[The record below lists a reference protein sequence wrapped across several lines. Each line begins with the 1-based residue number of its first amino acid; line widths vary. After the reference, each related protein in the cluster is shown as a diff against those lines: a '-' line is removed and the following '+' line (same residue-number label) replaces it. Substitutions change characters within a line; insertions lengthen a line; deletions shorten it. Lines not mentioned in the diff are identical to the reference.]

1 MKSERNKI
9 VQVVNQLEEVL
20 SKTGSISIL
29 NVEIEKQISPGI
41 CLDAVVEVQLPGKK
55 KGRLWIEYISRGQPN
70 PVRLAALQ
78 IKDLI
83 NQHGL
88 KNDYPIVAAPG
99 LSSKALQVCKDMQ
112 VNAIDLLGNCHL
124 KMGPVLLDI
133 YGRIPKKEER
143 GLGRIFSPKRSRVI
157 RLMLLNNIRP
167 WLVEE
172 LENQTGV
179 SIGLIPQIKKVL
191 IEWEMGR
198 KVQGGFI
205 LSDPGSLLERWS
217 EDYDSKKIPSAS
229 FFSLGQPRQVEE
241 EIIEAGNQQNIQAAL
256 GAFSGASRIAPA
268 VRYNVVDA
276 YVFGDESN
284 LQKLSQVCGLK
295 NVDSGPNVRLHF
307 CEDLFLFSLTQ
318 EIGESRVMDDIQL
331 FLDLKSC
338 SGRGEE
344 AAQALLEQRIKP
356 RWQL

>member
-1 MKSERNKI
+1 MKNCNNQI
-9 VQVVNQLEEVL
+9 AQVVNQLEDVFK
-20 SKTGSISIL
+20 KTGSISIL
-29 NVEIEKQISPGI
+29 NIEIEKQVSPGRR
-41 CLDAVVEVQLPGKK
+41 LDAVIELQLPHKK
-55 KGRLWIEYISRGQPN
+55 KGRLWIEYVSRGQPN

-83 NQHGL
+83 KQHGF
-88 KNDYPIVAAPG
+88 KNDYPVVAAPG

-124 KMGPVLLDI
+124 KMGMVLIDI

-143 GLGRIFSPKRSRVI
+143 GLGRIFSQKRSRVI

-205 LSDPGSLLERWS
+205 LSDPGALLERWS
-217 EDYDSKKIPSAS
+217 EDYDPKKLPSAT
-229 FFSLGQPRQVEE
+229 FFSLGQSRQIEE
-241 EIIEAGNQQNIQAAL
+241 KLIDSGSEHNMNVAL
-256 GAFSGASRIAPA
+256 GSLDRKS
-268 VRYNVVDA
+268 VV
-276 YVFGDESN
+276 
-284 LQKLSQVCGLK
+284 
-295 NVDSGPNVRLHF
+295 
-307 CEDLFLFSLTQ
+307 
-318 EIGESRVMDDIQL
+318 
-331 FLDLKSC
+331 
-338 SGRGEE
+338 
-344 AAQALLEQRIKP
+344 
-356 RWQL
+356 